1 MHETERVLVVG
12 GTRGTGLL
20 VANLLLRDG
29 YRVRALAR
37 NPARAALRLG
47 PAVDVVPGDVTRPDT
62 LASAVKDLTHLIFTA
77 GVAVG
82 PAREKLIIA
91 TEYQGVLNLPAPAPQ
106 AKFNGDFLYLA
117 SFALTIRSLL
127 ARVLHFRT

>member
-20 VANLLLRDG
+20 IANLLFRNG

-37 NPARAALRLG
+37 NPGQVALRLG
-47 PAVDVVPGDVTRPDT
+47 SAVDVVPGDVTRSDT
-62 LASAVKDLTHLIFTA
+62 LSSAVKDLTHLIFTA
-77 GVAVG
+77 GVATG

-91 TEYQGVLNLPAPAPQ
+91 TEYQGVLNMLAAARQ
-106 AKFNGDFLYLA
+106 AGFSGRFLYMT
-117 SFALTIRSLL
+117 SIGVTRPSLS
-127 ARVLHFRT
+127 AGGCPAGS